1 MSAAIRRELIKRL
14 VKRGVA
20 TAHTDPVMKQLL
32 RENEG
37 ETMLFYIEDLKVPFG
52 FEITND
58 TLNFLENPDLNKAY
72 NLVVSCNENTLIH
85 ILRGLDPIDAFFY
98 GYIEVNGKGWFKR
111 VMILKRILK
120 LGEDRGLKQKV
131 VAA

>member
-1 MSAAIRRELIKRL
+1 MSAIRRELIKKL
-14 VKRGVA
+14 MKRGVE
-20 TAHTDPVMKQLL
+20 TAHTDPMMKQLL
-32 RENEG
+32 KENEG
-37 ETMLFYIEDLKVPFG
+37 ETMLFYIEDLKAPFG
-52 FEITND
+52 FEIISD
-58 TLNFLENPDLNKAY
+58 TLNFVENPDLNKPH

-85 ILRGLDPIDAFFY
+85 LLKGLDPVDAFFY

-111 VMILKRILK
+111 VMILKRLLK